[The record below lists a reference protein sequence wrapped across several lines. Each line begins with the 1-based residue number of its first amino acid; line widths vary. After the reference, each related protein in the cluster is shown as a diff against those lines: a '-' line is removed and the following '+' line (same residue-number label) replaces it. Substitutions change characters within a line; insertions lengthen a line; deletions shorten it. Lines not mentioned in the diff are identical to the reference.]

1 MEWDCSQKV
10 TAIYGVINMHI
21 RHSKYIFH
29 QMVTYIPWGTACICT
44 HPAGT
49 SVEATRVSEV
59 VEAALKDFGNAAKY
73 VEIRSTK

>member
-49 SVEATRVSEV
+49 PVEATRVSV
-59 VEAALKDFGNAAKY
+59 VG
-73 VEIRSTK
+73 

>member
-1 MEWDCSQKV
+1 
-10 TAIYGVINMHI
+10 
-21 RHSKYIFH
+21 
-29 QMVTYIPWGTACICT
+29 MVTHIPWGTACICT

>member
-1 MEWDCSQKV
+1 
-10 TAIYGVINMHI
+10 
-21 RHSKYIFH
+21 
-29 QMVTYIPWGTACICT
+29 MVTYIPWGTACICT

-73 VEIRSTK
+73 VEIRSTNKISSQFLGKKWLGQ